1 MMGERAHWLHNIRA
15 DSQVTIRLHNE
26 TLRGRARQVLDPDE
40 RRRAA
45 EAYIPTTGW
54 SDYFDYIVYHW
65 AFPTR
70 AKIERAHRSWFEQ
83 GVPVVIELGCE

>member
-1 MMGERAHWLHNIRA
+1 MGERAHWLHNIRA
-15 DSQVTIRLHNE
+15 DSQVTIRLHDE